1 MRKFDPFQFPSDF
14 SGPPRANQRRQAVSA
29 LQGYAY
35 QIWVTALAWVRLKP
49 FQRLYIEV
57 AEDYAL
63 VRNKVF
69 EATQVKHAKTSRK
82 VTLNDQGVKDAIT
95 SLIELR
101 KNNPAHDV
109 SIRYFTT
116 MDIGHERDSSKYF
129 GEKKGLEYWRSAADG
144 KVDVTPI
151 RKYLTKEQFSGPVK
165 NFIQGLSDTDL
176 CNKLVSR
183 ISWDCGQPS
192 FSEIENEVVRSL
204 EDIAIEHGQ
213 FLSRNA
219 QKVANALC
227 NRILSISTKECA
239 NSRMLRFSDL
249 EHIIHSTTAIQV
261 PEVIFNKMLDQNC
274 AFQDVL
280 FGQTTSE
287 VSLSTDHGK
296 WLYKGSDLLQK
307 RGIIRRMEIERR
319 LGNAVSEEGVAILTG
334 SKGLGKSV
342 TSRSFAQSQYDE
354 FYIVECGD
362 SGPLRIRHILN
373 TVARKV
379 TDFHGSILI
388 LENFNAI
395 ENSDLRLSLE
405 YVITE
410 SRKYNVHILLTCYA
424 QPPLTT
430 LVSLGIDKQVVVECD
445 YFSKD
450 EIKSLIR
457 AYSGDAEGWSRQIY
471 VRSDSGH
478 PTMVHGLITSLAS
491 RNWPE
496 NEKTLTVNSD
506 RSTQDYER
514 EHALT
519 RKRIVL
525 ELPSGERDLLY
536 RLSLITGPFDRHL
549 ALALSQIE
557 PALTR
562 AGESIDHLIGPWIEE
577 LSSSRYRIS
586 SLISGCGKEMFSEEE
601 LRCVHECI
609 VDQLV
614 REEPIEIRD
623 IERVLL
629 HAIYAEKSEI
639 LFYMARGILVS
650 DSDMIRVI
658 ARESTLVQWRT
669 DKPIFEKEPFA
680 SVYLRL
686 AQFKLSE
693 ATGDQDRIHNVVD
706 ALCGEI
712 ELIPADQ
719 TRKVLWIY
727 AIGLIVQSPGIAYVI
742 DDWVSLL
749 MRLISIS
756 RTLQFWREDFDGTET
771 VPIEPKWD
779 GFSVMFSDGILG
791 IHSVAQF
798 ETIVDQLCE
807 IPPESR
813 SLLLQPVDEFFS
825 DYFEL
830 VRHAWLQDREDP
842 NYDAEDALQRYG
854 RIAKKTSEWE
864 EQRISLQAYA
874 VQSAILDHD
883 LDDPSRG
890 LTVVQNAAKIY
901 GNDPILVRS
910 MGQICLRKHDYEQA
924 FTIYGWLVKNPGT
937 SNPSRKAHTFR
948 EAARAATH
956 CDNLELAEKWFM
968 AAANVAEGGDL
979 EDLNALSLGL
989 KADAVVMALRS
1000 GHASRALTRLGEV
1013 VEALTIL
1020 DPDTSLRTRY
1030 THATVRHVISE
1041 ITSSLRDDIGSTG
1054 HQLINIEPGICSV
1067 PEPSDIIRQHPLG
1080 HIDYLWYMLS
1090 EVELISR
1097 KSSRIYQSLP
1107 QKIRSGPI
1115 SGYEVNLRIIA
1126 MWCRIEDLDAT
1137 GVVACL
1143 EHYIEAAIFALGE
1156 ITLFEGENEAFS
1168 PIRGK
1173 IPAIPQDYYQNPQA
1187 VNAIKD
1193 VIVAFLM
1200 RSVMADDL
1208 SSIKELKN
1216 ALISRFDENFPCIHL
1231 LENALGM
1238 PRITEH
1244 LESQIAK
1251 VGYQYSEGRFLK
1263 PKDIWIVGMYFF
1275 EWTSISTF
1283 RNSLSGEL
1291 VKWLQFQ
1298 WRQIINEQRF
1308 FLNKPSQTVPLIEQ
1322 ILDDTQGNLEFI
1334 TRLLLVASEAVG
1346 IELTSAKKQLLKKHI
1361 SERSA
1366 PSYV

>member
-49 FQRLYIEV
+49 SQRLYIEV

-63 VRNKVF
+63 LLDRTLQ
-69 EATQVKHAKTSRK
+69 ATQVKHAGTPRS
-82 VTLNDQGVKDAIT
+82 VTLNDQGVKNAIT

-101 KNNPAHDV
+101 EKNPAHDV
-109 SIRYFTT
+109 SLRYFTT
-116 MDIGHERDSSKYF
+116 MDVGHERNSSKYF
-129 GEKKGLEYWRSAADG
+129 GEKKGLEYWHNAANG
-144 KVDVTPI
+144 RVDVTPI
-151 RKYLTKEQFSGPVK
+151 REYLTKEQFPDPVK
-165 NFIQGLSDTDL
+165 IFLQSLSDDDFRD
-176 CNKLVSR
+176 KLLSR
-183 ISWDCGQPS
+183 ISWDCGQLS
-192 FSEIENEVVRSL
+192 CSEVKNEVIRSL
-204 EDIAIEHGQ
+204 KSMGQGRFRFYPQKALIIADR
-213 FLSRNA
+213 LSSH
-219 QKVANALC
+219 
-227 NRILSISTKECA
+227 ILNTSTEGSA
-239 NSRMLRFSDL
+239 SSRMLKSSDL
-249 EHIIHSTTAIQV
+249 EQIIHSTTTVQV
-261 PEVIFNKMLDQNC
+261 PEVILNELLDQNP
-274 AFQDVL
+274 AFQKNPS
-280 FGQTTSE
+280 GKTTSE
-287 VSLSTDHGK
+287 VHLRIDRGK
-296 WLYKGSDLLQK
+296 WLYKGSNLPQK
-307 RGIIRRMEIERR
+307 RGIIRRMEIERG
-319 LGNAVSEEGVAILTG
+319 LENAIEKEGVAILTG

-342 TSRSFAQSQYDE
+342 TSQSFARSQYDE
-354 FYIVECGD
+354 FYIVECD
-362 SGPLRIRHILN
+362 NSSPSRIRHILN
-373 TVARKV
+373 TVVREVA
-379 TDFHGSILI
+379 DFYGSILI

-395 ENSDLRLSLE
+395 ENSDLQLFLE

-410 SRKYNVHILLTCYA
+410 LRKSNVHVLITCHT
-424 QPPLTT
+424 QLPLTT
-430 LVSLGIDKQVVVECD
+430 LTSLGIDKQVVVECG

-450 EIKSLIR
+450 EIKSLIE
-457 AYSGDAEGWSRQIY
+457 AYSGNTEGWIMPIY
-471 VRSDSGH
+471 VRSGSGH
-478 PTMVHGLITSLAS
+478 PTMVHALVTSLAN

-496 NEKTLTVNSD
+496 SEKTLTVNSD
-506 RSTQDYER
+506 LSTQDYER

-519 RKRIVL
+519 RKRIVS

-577 LSSSRYRIS
+577 LPSSRYRIS
-586 SLISGCGKEMFSEEE
+586 SLISGCGKEMFSEGE
-601 LRCVHECI
+601 LRCVHGCI
-609 VDQLV
+609 VDELV
-614 REEPIEIRD
+614 REEPIGIGD
-623 IERVLL
+623 IDRILL
-629 HAIYAEKSEI
+629 HAILAEKPEI
-639 LFYMARGILVS
+639 LFYMARGILAS
-650 DSDMIRVI
+650 DSDMIRII
-658 ARESTLVQWRT
+658 ARESTLVRWRI
-669 DKPIFEKEPFA
+669 DKPIFEKDPFA
-680 SVYLRL
+680 SACLRL

-693 ATGDQDRIHNVVD
+693 ATGNQDRVRDVVN

-719 TRKVLWIY
+719 TRKMLWIY

-749 MRLISIS
+749 IRLISIS
-756 RTLQFWREDFDGTET
+756 RTLQFWREDFDGTEA
-771 VPIEPKWD
+771 VPIEPKWE
-779 GFSVMFSDGILG
+779 GFSVMFSVGILG

-798 ETIVDQLCE
+798 ETIVAQLCE

-813 SLLLQPVDEFFS
+813 SLLLQPVDVFSS

-842 NYDAEDALQRYG
+842 NYDAEDALRRYG
-854 RIAKKTSEWE
+854 RIAEKTNEWKE
-864 EQRISLQAYA
+864 RCFSLQAYA

-890 LTVVQNAAKIY
+890 LTVVQNAAKIC
-901 GNDPILVRS
+901 GDEPILVRS
-910 MGQICLRKHDYEQA
+910 MGQMCLRKHDYDQA

-948 EAARAATH
+948 EAARAAVH
-956 CDNLELAEKWFM
+956 CDNLELAEEWFM
-968 AAANVAEGGDL
+968 AAANLAEDGDL

-989 KADAVVMALRS
+989 KADAAVMALRS
-1000 GHASRALTRLGEV
+1000 GHLSHALTRLGEV

-1030 THATVRHVISE
+1030 THATVRHVVSKIMSF
-1041 ITSSLRDDIGSTG
+1041 LYDDIGSTEY
-1054 HQLINIEPGICSV
+1054 QLIDIEPGICSV
-1067 PEPSDIIRQHPLG
+1067 PEPSDTIRQHPLG

-1090 EVELISR
+1090 EAELISR
-1097 KSSRIYQSLP
+1097 TSSGIYQSLP
-1107 QKIRSGPI
+1107 QKIRLDPI
-1115 SGYEVNLRIIA
+1115 SGCEINLRIVAI
-1126 MWCRIEDLDAT
+1126 WCRIEDLDAT

-1143 EHYIEAAIFALGE
+1143 ERYIEAAIFALGN

-1168 PIRGK
+1168 PTRGK

-1216 ALISRFDENFPCIHL
+1216 TLVSRFDENFPCIYL
-1231 LENALGM
+1231 LKNALGM
-1238 PRITEH
+1238 LRITEH

-1251 VGYQYSEGRFLK
+1251 VSYQYSEGRFLK

-1283 RNSLSGEL
+1283 RSRLSGEL
-1291 VKWLQFQ
+1291 AKWLQFQ
-1298 WRQIINEQRF
+1298 WRQIINEQPS
-1308 FLNKPSQTVPLIEQ
+1308 FLNKSSQTVPLIEQ
-1322 ILDDTQGNLEFI
+1322 IL
-1334 TRLLLVASEAVG
+1334 V
-1346 IELTSAKKQLLKKHI
+1346 
-1361 SERSA
+1361 
-1366 PSYV
+1366 